1 MVWVEVSLC
10 LPCSSTSG
18 PELKLFQWGV
28 NLEVWIRDCINR
40 LIDHDTPQ
48 KPYLTVFKFFQV
60 FKGQMLPSGKS
71 SWGYVLCELRRQTS
85 DQLDH

>member
-1 MVWVEVSLC
+1 MGGGLSLPT
-10 LPCSSTSG
+10 LQQYVRSRA
-18 PELKLFQWGV
+18 KLFQWGV